1 MIKSLAIATVWS
13 TDQERDKKFFVETL
27 GFTERT
33 DLHMGDMRW
42 VTVSPPGQPDVQLTL
57 MRPDGPG
64 LDPESR
70 EAVLRLVSKGVL
82 GAGVLATD
90 DCRATYEE
98 LKAKG
103 VEFLQE
109 PQERPYGIEA
119 LFRDPSG
126 NWYSLT
132 QQWESD
138 GLDMTKPWSGCVED
152 GPDEAAGPGEVSWT
166 SEAGVRDAGE
176 SGVIR

>member
-1 MIKSLAIATVWS
+1 MIKSLALTTVWS

-27 GFTERT
+27 GFTERM
-33 DLHMGDMRW
+33 DMEMGDMRW
-42 VTVSPPGQPDVQLTL
+42 VTVSPKDQPEVQLTL
-57 MRPDGPG
+57 MRPDGAG

-70 EAVLRLVSKGVL
+70 KALTELVTKGVL
-82 GAGVLATD
+82 GAGAFTTD
-90 DCRATYEE
+90 DCHATYAE

-109 PQERPYGIEA
+109 PQARPYGIEA

-132 QQWESD
+132 QPHENPD
-138 GLDMTKPWSGCVED
+138 ELDLSKPWSDCV
-152 GPDEAAGPGEVSWT
+152 S
-166 SEAGVRDAGE
+166 DA
-176 SGVIR
+176 S

>member
-1 MIKSLAIATVWS
+1 MIKSLSIVTVWT

-27 GFTERT
+27 GFTERM

-42 VTVSPPGQPDVQLTL
+42 ITVSPPGQPEVQLTL

-64 LDPESR
+64 LDPESQK
-70 EAVLRLVSKGVL
+70 AVETLVHKGAL
-82 GAGVLATD
+82 GAGVFATD
-90 DCRATYEE
+90 DCRATYAE

-103 VEFLQE
+103 VEFVQE

-132 QQWESD
+132 QQWQQE
-138 GLDMTKPWSGCVED
+138 GLDMSKPWSGCVEEGED
-152 GPDEAAGPGEVSWT
+152 GAAG
-166 SEAGVRDAGE
+166 
-176 SGVIR
+176 

>member
-27 GFTERT
+27 GFTECM
-33 DLHMGDMRW
+33 DMHMGDMRW
-42 VTVSPPGQPDVQLTL
+42 VTVSPPGQPEVQLTL

-64 LDPESR
+64 LDPESQ
-70 EAVLRLVSKGVL
+70 EAVLKLVSKGAL
-82 GAGVLATD
+82 SAGVFSTD
-90 DCRATYEE
+90 DCHATYAE

-103 VEFLQE
+103 VEFVQE

-132 QQWESD
+132 QQRDME
-138 GLDMTKPWSGCVED
+138 GLDLSKPWSDCVS
-152 GPDEAAGPGEVSWT
+152 DEAEPEGP
-166 SEAGVRDAGE
+166 AK
-176 SGVIR
+176 

>member
-1 MIKSLAIATVWS
+1 MIKSLALTTVWS

-27 GFTERT
+27 GFTERM
-33 DLHMGDMRW
+33 DMPMGDMRW
-42 VTVSPPGQPDVQLTL
+42 VTVSPPDQPEVQLTL

-70 EAVLRLVSKGVL
+70 EAMLTLVSKGVL
-82 GAGVLATD
+82 GAGAFRTD
-90 DCRATYEE
+90 DCHAEYAE
-98 LKAKG
+98 LKSKG

-119 LFRDPSG
+119 IFRDPTG

-132 QQWESD
+132 QQRENPD
-138 GLDMTKPWSGCVED
+138 ELDFSKSWSGATEGED
-152 GPDEAAGPGEVSWT
+152 QVS
-166 SEAGVRDAGE
+166 
-176 SGVIR
+176 